1 MLFLLRKECDYH
13 MTVKEAVKR
22 ADALRMNTVSDEQ
35 KAAWVLDLDG
45 QLAEMFG
52 VSVPKNEW
60 PEKDAVLL
68 MPDPHG
74 EIYQLYLIC
83 KIDYYN
89 QEMSLYANDLAVYDA
104 ALKEAQAWYRRGH
117 RPKIRWK
124 WQVM

>member
-1 MLFLLRKECDYH
+1 

-35 KAAWVLDLDG
+35 KAEWVLDLDG

-68 MPDPHG
+68 MPAPHE

-89 QEMSLYANDLAVYDA
+89 QEMSLYANDLVFYNA
-104 ALKEAQAWYRRGH
+104 ALAEAKAWYRRHH
-117 RPKIRWK
+117 RPVCNRNWK
-124 WQVM
+124 VM

>member
-1 MLFLLRKECDYH
+1 

-22 ADALRMNTVSDEQ
+22 AYSLRMNTVSDEQ

-52 VSVPKNEW
+52 VSVPENEW

-68 MPDPHG
+68 MPAPHE

-89 QEMSLYANDLAVYDA
+89 QEMDLYANDLAFYQS
-104 ALKEAQAWYRRGH
+104 ALSEAKAWYRRHHYPLQRGDW
-117 RPKIRWK
+117 RL
-124 WQVM
+124 M